1 MKFEQYICDYRKK
14 HRIVRIMSFQ
24 NPFHFHLFLFVVDK
38 IYGMNSVISQIF
50 KAMSILYRFG
60 ACIEKHITNLNDRRG
75 RIVNK
80 VRIDS
85 EILGMT

>member
-1 MKFEQYICDYRKK
+1 M
-14 HRIVRIMSFQ
+14 
-24 NPFHFHLFLFVVDK
+24 DK
-38 IYGMNSVISQIF
+38 IYGMNSVTSQSF
-50 KAMSILYRFG
+50 KAMSILYRFD
-60 ACIEKHITNLNDRRG
+60 ACIEKYITNLNYRRG

>member
-1 MKFEQYICDYRKK
+1 M
-14 HRIVRIMSFQ
+14 
-24 NPFHFHLFLFVVDK
+24 DK
-38 IYGMNSVISQIF
+38 VYGMNSVTSQIS

>member
-1 MKFEQYICDYRKK
+1 M
-14 HRIVRIMSFQ
+14 
-24 NPFHFHLFLFVVDK
+24 DK
-38 IYGMNSVISQIF
+38 VYGINSVTSQIF

-60 ACIEKHITNLNDRRG
+60 ACIEKYITNLNDRRG

-85 EILGMT
+85 EIIGMT